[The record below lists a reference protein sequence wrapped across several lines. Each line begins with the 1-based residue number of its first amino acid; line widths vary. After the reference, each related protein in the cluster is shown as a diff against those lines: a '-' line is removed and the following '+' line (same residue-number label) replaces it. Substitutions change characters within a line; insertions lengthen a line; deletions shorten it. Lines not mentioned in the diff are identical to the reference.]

1 MFDSSRSAGHLVS
14 RAQRLFAKESDH
26 RLKPLGL
33 SSGYIPV
40 ILSLA
45 VEPVLTQ
52 KALVQRAAIEQPT
65 MAATLARM
73 ERDGLVERRAD
84 RKDARTSLFRLT
96 RLAKSKLPQFFEQ
109 LDEGNAVALAG
120 LNVEEKEQLLNI
132 LTKVI
137 HNLGGEFPSVNA
149 ESLNKQWVKHGTGRR
164 QVSPSR
170 S

>member
-1 MFDSSRSAGHLVS
+1 VFDSSRSAGHLVS
-14 RAQRLFAKESDH
+14 RAQRLFAKESDR

-45 VEPVLTQ
+45 VDPVLTQ

-65 MAATLARM
+65 MAATLLRM

-84 RKDARTSLFRLT
+84 RTDARTTLFRLT

-109 LDEGNAVALAG
+109 LDEGNAVALAD
-120 LNVEEKEQLLNI
+120 LSAEERKQLLNI

-137 HNLGGEFPSVNA
+137 HNLGGKLPRKVA
-149 ESLNKQWVKHGTGRR
+149 LR
-164 QVSPSR
+164 
-170 S
+170 

>member
-14 RAQRLFAKESDH
+14 RAQRLFAKESDR

-45 VEPVLTQ
+45 VDPVLTQ

-65 MAATLARM
+65 MAATLLRM

-84 RKDARTSLFRLT
+84 RTDARTTLFRLT

-109 LDEGNAVALAG
+109 LDEGNAVALAD
-120 LNVEEKEQLLNI
+120 LSAEERKQLLNI

-137 HNLGGEFPSVNA
+137 HNLGGKLPRKVA
-149 ESLNKQWVKHGTGRR
+149 LR
-164 QVSPSR
+164 
-170 S
+170 